1 MDRFL
6 RPKRKADAILLSEEL
21 AGASQPSE
29 SRPDTR
35 PCESEA
41 GNSTADHAPS
51 GNVPKVTKR
60 SALLTVNANIEV
72 MSCSSDTEVD
82 EFEIP
87 DQDQTARYEETLEK
101 IKLTDPEAV
110 QWLRDDIHIDEAARL
125 RATHLRNQARQIIM
139 FSSSLNT
146 KKFQRSGKAKV
157 LGLAK
162 FMMEHTVQENN
173 KALEAKARKVLR
185 SCHKAAT
192 RHASNFDSM
201 LVDLAAMKE
210 TNVESNDFFNIGLL
224 LIDPTSNYPSKE
236 P

>member
-6 RPKRKADAILLSEEL
+6 RPKRKADAIPLSEEL

-51 GNVPKVTKR
+51 GNVPKLAKR
-60 SALLTVNANIEV
+60 SALFTVNSNIEV

-87 DQDQTARYEETLEK
+87 DQDQTARYEETREK
-101 IKLTDPEAV
+101 IKLRDPEAV
-110 QWLRDDIHIDEAARL
+110 QWLRDDTHIDEAARL

-139 FSSSLNT
+139 FASSLNT
-146 KKFQRSGKAKV
+146 LKIQRSGKAKV

-162 FMMEHTVQENN
+162 FMVKHTVQENN
-173 KALEAKARKVLR
+173 TALEAKARKVLR
-185 SCHKAAT
+185 ACHKAAT

-210 TNVESNDFFNIGLL
+210 TNVEANDFFNIGLL
-224 LIDPTSNYPSKE
+224 LIDPTSKKQR
-236 P
+236 